1 MKHAFFRTAAPAI
14 GLAML
19 GALSFTPA
27 IAQDLTKVTVRLAW
41 IAGGVDAPFFV
52 ADANGYFAEEGLD
65 VEVTDGSG
73 STASIQAAGSGDFD
87 IVLAGLGVLA
97 QARQASGADN
107 LVAVAGLL
115 QKDPTSIISLEG
127 SGIKTPKDIEGKR
140 LGTDAGNLE
149 DGMIKAF
156 ADANG
161 VDFSKVEVIVIN
173 GGNDRVA
180 LLKGDV
186 DFINGWANPDG
197 DKVAAE
203 KPIEPP
209 LLFADYGVNILGT
222 SVITRKDWLAENGD
236 TMKAFLRALLKG
248 KAAADA
254 DPAKTLEIFMSARPD
269 SDAAIIENDLKV
281 MGKYEHT
288 AATEGKAYGVLAEED
303 VALTIS
309 LLEKYSGM
317 APGLTPADI
326 YDASYL
332 PTE

>member
-1 MKHAFFRTAAPAI
+1 MNHSIMRLVAPI
-14 GLAML
+14 VGVAML
-19 GALSFTPA
+19 GALGATHSLA
-27 IAQDLTKVTVRLAW
+27 EDLQKVTVRLSW

-52 ADANGYFAEEGLD
+52 AKANNYFADEGLD
-65 VEVTDGSG
+65 VEITDGSG

-87 IVLAGLGVLA
+87 IVLAGLGALA
-97 QARQASGADN
+97 QAQQAAGASN
-107 LVAVAGLL
+107 LIAVAGLL
-115 QKDPTSIISLEG
+115 QKDPTSIISLKG

-161 VDFSKVEVIVIN
+161 VDFNKVEVIIIN

-197 DKVAAE
+197 DKVAAQ

-209 LLFADYGVNILGT
+209 LLFADYGVNLLGT
-222 SVITRKDWLAENGD
+222 SVITSKAWLAEHGD

-254 DPAKTLEIFMSARPD
+254 DPAATLKILMDARPD
-269 SDAAIIENDLKV
+269 SDAKIIENDLKV

-288 AATEGKAYGVLAEED
+288 AASEGKPYGTVAESD

-317 APGLTPADI
+317 KPGLKPSDI
-326 YDASYL
+326 YDGSYL
-332 PTE
+332 PQ

>member
-1 MKHAFFRTAAPAI
+1 MNHSFMRLVAPI
-14 GLAML
+14 VGVAMM
-19 GALSFTPA
+19 GALGITHSVA
-27 IAQDLTKVTVRLAW
+27 LDLQKVSVRLAW

-52 ADANGYFAEEGLD
+52 AKANNYFADEGLD
-65 VEVTDGSG
+65 VEITDGSG

-87 IVLAGLGVLA
+87 VVLAGLGALA
-97 QARQASGADN
+97 QAQQAAGAN
-107 LVAVAGLL
+107 TLIAVAGLL

-161 VDFSKVEVIVIN
+161 VDFDKVEVIIIN

-203 KPIEPP
+203 HPIEPP
-209 LLFADYGVNILGT
+209 LLFADYGVNLLGT
-222 SVITRKDWLAENGD
+222 SVITSKSWLAEHGD
-236 TMKAFLRALLKG
+236 TMKAFLRALIKG

-254 DPAKTLEIFMSARPD
+254 DPAATLKIFMEARPD
-269 SDAAIIENDLKV
+269 SDPKIIENDLRV

-288 AATEGKAYGVLAEED
+288 AATEGKPYGTVADSD

-317 APGLTPADI
+317 KPGLKPSDI
-326 YDASYL
+326 YDGAYL
-332 PTE
+332 PQ